1 MSLKEVSGHV
11 LNVGDKVK
19 MNIPVIADGAMDG
32 VEYTA
37 SGKNY
42 WRYMNEHPD
51 EVYTVEGY
59 DFENEQCP
67 YILSGY
73 MSSIGGNWSADELI
87 HVPEPTSRFEII
99 KNMTVEEMAKE
110 LIPMVVELCEDGV
123 PSEELI
129 LSWLSNAPGATL

>member
-19 MNIPVIADGAMDG
+19 MNIPVIAEGEMDG

-59 DFENEQCP
+59 DLNNEQCP

-73 MSSIGGNWSADELI
+73 MSSVGGNWSADELI
-87 HVPEPTSRFEII
+87 HVPEPASRFEVI
-99 KNMTVEEMAKE
+99 KNMTLEEMAKGF
-110 LIPMVVELCEDGV
+110 IPMIMELCEDGV
-123 PSEELI
+123 PSEETAME
-129 LSWLSNAPGATL
+129 WLRSMESL